1 MEENMKD
8 NIKMIENKDSVSLLS
23 VMVESTKENG
33 KMANNME
40 KVYSEKR
47 ILHVKEFGKMVRE
60 YVGLIKQNKMKLLEE
75 IRNLR
80 KEKKKVPTNND

>member
-1 MEENMKD
+1 
-8 NIKMIENKDSVSLLS
+8 
-23 VMVESTKENG
+23 
-33 KMANNME
+33 
-40 KVYSEKR
+40 
-47 ILHVKEFGKMVRE
+47 MVRE